1 MSETPSERPGL
12 STDGQRAAAPGDLG
26 ATIPL
31 DPAGG
36 GDAPGAGRVGT
47 SIPVSPGYREITVL
61 AIVVGV
67 LIGIV
72 MNASITY
79 AGLKIGFTIGGSA
92 IAAVLGFGILK
103 ILGRGTIVETN
114 IVQTVASAVN
124 TSNSGVIFTVPVL
137 LLLGFTLEWDDV
149 NFWLLT
155 LAAVAGAIMGCV
167 FIIPLR
173 KQMIDIDRLRFPSA
187 VGVSTILK
195 SPGAGITKFMVLLVG
210 ILVGA
215 AIYLPAALP
224 NIPNPV
230 AIDASTMVDGKISPD
245 SPLGVLMDQGRVDE
259 ATATR
264 AVAMAGWV
272 AAEAA
277 PAEIVAQGKALQER
291 KDLVGTISTLPSDQ
305 AEERR
310 LMLDQLAQLD
320 AAIAANASS
329 GSGYSKDLLLQVYR
343 ITAGISPDA
352 GKVDENG
359 EPIAADKMAPPP
371 DWASIKASGYGWPND
386 PIFGYQ
392 DFNIRLP
399 ANYPE
404 NSGTLKPLVDHNG
417 DNRPDLAITDHSI
430 DVGRILGIPG
440 QFALVFAIAPLS
452 LGAGYI
458 TGKPGLMVLVG
469 GILAYVIVNP
479 ISYNLGWLPSNVEPG
494 NLAEWAR
501 SAIGKPLGIGML
513 LGGAL
518 MGVVA
523 ALPAILA
530 AFKSIAG
537 GGAGG
542 AIAKGTRDEMG
553 LGPIAFIAIGG
564 IAMLFLAA
572 DLMTARPINSFCPVT
587 QPEREVAV
595 DPSVETFT
603 FEGQTIGFASAAAR
617 ETWESWPEDQKAQVY
632 AKLGMK
638 KGWLYK
644 IPNLPRAIIIA
655 VVGALWI
662 WFAGVI
668 IAQCTG
674 MTDWSPI
681 SGLAL
686 VTVVLVMLLA
696 GTGQV
701 LSSVLLGVCL
711 CTAITLA
718 ADMMGDLKTGY
729 LVGSKPIKQQTIELF
744 VVGIGPAVSM
754 LTVLLIAKTNTFGSV
769 EVPAAQADALRSV
782 ILGVQGGDLPYATYA
797 MGGLMG
803 VLLGLGGFAGLGVLV
818 GLSVYLPF
826 IYIATYG
833 VGCVLSMFTT
843 MTKGRRFTEEW
854 GVPFA
859 AGLIVGEAVPSLII
873 SILQLSMS

>member
-1 MSETPSERPGL
+1 MSDTPSERPGL
-12 STDGQRAAAPGDLG
+12 DTNGQRAAAPGDPS
-26 ATIPL
+26 ATIPMGTDGM
-31 DPAGG
+31 DPTDPQGH
-36 GDAPGAGRVGT
+36 GT
-47 SIPVSPGYREITVL
+47 AIPASPGYREVTVL
-61 AIVVGV
+61 AVVVGV

-92 IAAVLGFGILK
+92 IAAVLGFGVLK
-103 ILGRGTIVETN
+103 LLRRGTIVETN

-137 LLLGFTLEWDDV
+137 ILLGYTLTWSDA

-155 LAAVAGAIMGCV
+155 LASIAGAIMGTV
-167 FIIPLR
+167 FVIPLR
-173 KQMIDIDRLRFPSA
+173 KQMIDIDRLRFPSS
-187 VGVSTILK
+187 VGVATILK
-195 SPGAGITKFMVLLVG
+195 SPGAGVTKFVVLMMGVL
-210 ILVGA
+210 IGA
-215 AIYLPAALP
+215 AVYLPAAIP

-230 AIDASTMVDGKISPD
+230 DVTEAEITTGRVGDA
-245 SPLGVLMDQGRVDE
+245 SPLGVLIEQGRVSE
-259 ATATR
+259 
-264 AVAMAGWV
+264 
-272 AAEAA
+272 AEAA
-277 PAEIVAQGKALQER
+277 RAVSMATWIQNQAAPDSLVIRGEALHDRKGVLQE
-291 KDLVGTISTLPSDQ
+291 LSTVSDESQ
-305 AEERR
+305 RTEMLAR
-310 LMLDQLAQLD
+310 LDALD
-320 AAIAANASS
+320 AAIAAHPNEGFSDA
-329 GSGYSKDLLLQVYR
+329 LVLQVYL
-343 ITAGISPDA
+343 ITAGLSPDPVNNKPVP
-352 GKVDENG
+352 GWD
-359 EPIAADKMAPPP
+359 
-371 DWASIKASGYGWPND
+371 SIKKGGLGWPND

-399 ANYPE
+399 
-404 NSGTLKPLVDHNG
+404 DHRDADG
-417 DNRPDLAITDHSI
+417 EIKAMYDHDDDGRPDLAVDDHSI

-440 QFALVFAIAPLS
+440 QFALVFAITPLS

-479 ISYNLGWLPSNVEPG
+479 ISYNLGWLPSDVDPG

-501 SAIGKPLGIGML
+501 TEIGKPLGIGML
-513 LGGAL
+513 LGGAM

-523 ALPAILA
+523 ALPAIIA

-537 GGAGG
+537 SGGAMPGSKGG
-542 AIAKGTRDEMG
+542 RDEMG
-553 LGPIAFIAIGG
+553 LGPIIFIGIGG
-564 IAMLFLAA
+564 LAMLFLAA
-572 DLMTARPINSFCPVT
+572 DMMTERPINSFCPVT
-587 QPEREVAV
+587 MPSQTIPV
-595 DPSVETFT
+595 DPEVETVNID
-603 FEGQTIGFASAAAR
+603 GQTLGFASDAAR
-617 ETWESWPEDQKAQVY
+617 QTWESWPEESKAEVY
-632 AKLGMK
+632 ARLGMK

-644 IPNLPRAIIIA
+644 VPHHARAAIIAI
-655 VVGALWI
+655 VGAIWI

-701 LSSVLLGVCL
+701 LASVLLGVAL

-729 LVGSKPIKQQTIELF
+729 LVGSKPIKQQSIEIF
-744 VVGIGPAVSM
+744 VVGLGPAISM
-754 LTVLLIAKTNTFGSV
+754 LTVLLIAQTNELGGV
-769 EVPAAQADALRSV
+769 EVPAAQADALKSV
-782 ILGVQGGDLPYATYA
+782 ILGVQGGDLPYATYG

-833 VGCVLSMFTT
+833 VGCVLSMTTT

-859 AGLIVGEAVPSLII
+859 AGLIVGEAVPALII
-873 SILQLSMS
+873 NILQLTLG

>member
-12 STDGQRAAAPGDLG
+12 ETNGQRAAMPGDPG
-26 ATIPL
+26 ATIPME
-31 DPAGG
+31 PEAGE
-36 GDAPGAGRVGT
+36 PGAGRPAAPMPP
-47 SIPVSPGYREITVL
+47 SRGYREVTLMAV
-61 AIVVGV
+61 VVGV
-67 LIGIV
+67 LIGVV

-103 ILGRGTIVETN
+103 ILRRGTIVETN

-137 LLLGFTLEWDDV
+137 ILLGFSLSWEDA

-155 LAAVAGAIMGCV
+155 LASIAGAIMGCV

-195 SPGAGITKFMVLLVG
+195 SPGAGIQKFIVL
-210 ILVGA
+210 ILGVLIGA
-215 AIYLPAALP
+215 AVYLPAALP

-230 AIDASTMVDGKISPD
+230 AIADGDVTRNEAGAWSVADA
-245 SPLGVLMDQGRVDE
+245 SPLGVLIEQGRIDE
-259 ATATR
+259 ATAVR
-264 AVAMAGWV
+264 ASEMHTWL
-272 AAEAA
+272 ETQTA
-277 PAEIVAQGKALQER
+277 PADILARGEALHQRGVLLRE
-291 KDLVGTISTLPSDQ
+291 ISTLQDEAERQ
-305 AEERR
+305 AKLDR
-310 LMLDQLAQLD
+310 LAEIDAQ
-320 AAIAANASS
+320 IAANPGRGHSDALA
-329 GSGYSKDLLLQVYR
+329 KQVYR
-343 ITAGISPDA
+343 ITAGI
-352 GKVDENG
+352 
-359 EPIAADKMAPPP
+359 APRDGGAVPT
-371 DWASIKASGYGWPND
+371 WESIRSTTYGWPND

-392 DFNIRLP
+392 DFNVRLP
-399 ANYPE
+399 ASYKK
-404 NSGTLKPLVDHNG
+404 NSDELIDHVDHDRDG
-417 DNRPDLAITDHSI
+417 RPDLAIDDHSI

-440 QFALVFAIAPLS
+440 QFALVFAITPLS

-458 TGKPGLMVLVG
+458 TGRPGLMVLVG

-479 ISYNLGWLPSNVEPG
+479 ITYNLGWLPADVDAG
-494 NLAEWAR
+494 NLAGWAR
-501 SAIGKPLGIGML
+501 TIIGKPLGIGML
-513 LGGAL
+513 LGGAM

-542 AIAKGTRDEMG
+542 AIAKGSRDEMG
-553 LGPIAFIAIGG
+553 LGPIVFIAIGG

-572 DLMTARPINSFCPVT
+572 DMMTARPINSFCPVT
-587 QPEREVAV
+587 QPYREVAV
-595 DPSVETFT
+595 DPEVETI
-603 FEGQTIGFASAAAR
+603 EVDGQAIGFASEAAR
-617 ETWESWPEDQKAQVY
+617 ETWMTWDDEKKQAVY
-632 AKLGMK
+632 SDLGMK
-638 KGWLYK
+638 KGWLSNM
-644 IPNLPRAIIIA
+644 PPHARSAIIAI
-655 VVGALWI
+655 VGALWI

-701 LSSVLLGVCL
+701 LASVLLGVAL

-718 ADMMGDLKTGY
+718 ADMMGDLKVGY

-744 VVGIGPAVSM
+744 VVGLGPAISM
-754 LTVLLIAKTNTFGSV
+754 LTVLLIAQTNELGGV
-769 EVPAAQADALRSV
+769 EVPAAQADALKSV
-782 ILGVQGGDLPYATYA
+782 IQGVQGGDLPYALYA

-854 GVPFA
+854 GVPLA
-859 AGLIVGEAVPSLII
+859 AGLIVGEAVPALII
-873 SILQLSMS
+873 NIFQLSMG

>member
-1 MSETPSERPGL
+1 VSASLP
-12 STDGQRAAAPGDLG
+12 LG
-26 ATIPL
+26 
-31 DPAGG
+31 G
-36 GDAPGAGRVGT
+36 
-47 SIPVSPGYREITVL
+47 GYREVTVL
-61 AIVVGV
+61 AVVLGV
-67 LIGIV
+67 LIGVV

-92 IAAVLGFGILK
+92 IAAVLGFGVLK
-103 ILGRGTIVETN
+103 LLRRGTIVETN

-137 LLLGFTLEWDDV
+137 ILLGFSLSWSDA

-155 LAAVAGAIMGCV
+155 MASIAGAIMGTV

-187 VGVSTILK
+187 TGVATILK
-195 SPGAGITKFMVLLVG
+195 SPGAGVQKFMVLMAG
-210 ILVGA
+210 IVVGA

-224 NIPNPV
+224 EI
-230 AIDASTMVDGKISPD
+230 
-245 SPLGVLMDQGRVDE
+245 
-259 ATATR
+259 TR
-264 AVAMAGWV
+264 
-272 AAEAA
+272 
-277 PAEIVAQGKALQER
+277 PAEIAAATAGEPSPLEVLIERGRVSPAQAERTREMAAWIESQRAPEELVARGRALAEKDALER
-291 KDLVGTISTLPSDQ
+291 ELSTLADATRREELLARLGEFEATIAQSPGRGHSD
-305 AEERR
+305 E
-310 LMLDQLAQLD
+310 LCVQL
-320 AAIAANASS
+320 
-329 GSGYSKDLLLQVYR
+329 YR
-343 ITAGISPDA
+343 VTAGVPAAEGGAAPGWESIRSTQL
-352 GKVDENG
+352 GW
-359 EPIAADKMAPPP
+359 AADPMP
-371 DWASIKASGYGWPND
+371 
-386 PIFGYQ
+386 GYQ
-392 DFNIRLP
+392 DLNYRLP
-399 ANYPE
+399 AYYDAE
-404 NSGTLKPLVDHNG
+404 GKLVELVDQNRDG
-417 DNRPDLAITDHSI
+417 RPDLAMTDKAI

-440 QFALVFAIAPLS
+440 ELALVFAITPLS

-458 TGKPGLMVLVG
+458 TGRPGLMVLVG

-479 ISYNLGWLPSNVEPG
+479 ITYNLGWLPPDVTPG
-494 NLAEWAR
+494 TLAGWAR
-501 SAIGKPLGIGML
+501 NVIGKPLGIGML

-523 ALPAILA
+523 AAPAIFA

-537 GGAGG
+537 AGVG
-542 AIAKGTRDEMG
+542 PGSKHGRDEMS
-553 LGPIAFIAIGG
+553 LTPLVLIAIGG
-564 IAMLFLAA
+564 LAMLFLAA
-572 DLMTARPINSFCPVT
+572 DLMTSRPINSYCPVT
-587 QPEREVAV
+587 EPSRTVEVSQEVEPVEV
-595 DPSVETFT
+595 D
-603 FEGQTIGFASAAAR
+603 GQLVGFASEEAKAIWLN
-617 ETWESWPEDQKAQVY
+617 TWTDEQRAEV
-632 AKLGMK
+632 AKSLGMK
-638 KGWLYK
+638 RGLLAG
-644 IPNLPRAIIIA
+644 LPHHVRAAIIA
-655 VVGALWI
+655 AVGALWI

-701 LSSVLLGVCL
+701 LASVLLGVAL

-729 LVGSKPIKQQTIELF
+729 LVGSKPIRQQAIEIC

-754 LTVLLIAKTNTFGSV
+754 MTVLLIAQTKELGSI

-782 ILGVQGGDLPYATYA
+782 ILGVQGGELPYALYA

-803 VLLGLGGFAGLGVLV
+803 ILLGIGGFAGLGVLV

-843 MTKGRRFTEEW
+843 MAKGRRWTEEW

-859 AGLIVGEAVPSLII
+859 AGLIVGEAVPALLVNIV
-873 SILQLSMS
+873 ILSNG

>member
-1 MSETPSERPGL
+1 MSLTPSDQAGPDSNEH
-12 STDGQRAAAPGDLG
+12 TDGSP
-26 ATIPL
+26 
-31 DPAGG
+31 PAGK
-36 GDAPGAGRVGT
+36 GDRP
-47 SIPVSPGYREITVL
+47 IPPSGGYREVTLL
-61 AIVVGV
+61 AVVVGV
-67 LIGIV
+67 LIGVV

-103 ILGRGTIVETN
+103 MLRRGTIVETN

-137 LLLGFTLEWDDV
+137 ILLGFTLTWSDA

-155 LAAVAGAIMGCV
+155 LASIAGAIMGAV

-195 SPGAGITKFMVLLVG
+195 SPGAGVKKFVVLMVG

-215 AIYLPAALP
+215 AVYLPAALP

-230 AIDASTMVDGKISPD
+230 KIDPATVAEGKIVAE

-259 ATATR
+259 EVALR
-264 AVAMAGWV
+264 AVEMSEWLAN
-272 AAEAA
+272 EKA
-277 PAEIVAQGKALQER
+277 PESVIARGKALQDR
-291 KDLVGTISTLPSDQ
+291 KVLLGEISTLSKEREAERPAMLEALKEIDATIEANPGKGHSD
-305 AEERR
+305 A
-310 LMLDQLAQLD
+310 L
-320 AAIAANASS
+320 I
-329 GSGYSKDLLLQVYR
+329 LLVYR
-343 ITAGISPDA
+343 IVNKISVEE
-352 GKVDENG
+352 GKHDKDG
-359 EPIAADKMAPPP
+359 KPIAASKLAQPPE
-371 DWASIKASGYGWPND
+371 WKAIKGKAYGWPND

-399 ANYPE
+399 DDYDSKGVLKAN
-404 NSGTLKPLVDHNG
+404 VDHDADG
-417 DNRPDLAITDHSI
+417 RPDLAVSDNSI
-430 DVGRILGIPG
+430 DVGRIFGIPG

-479 ISYNLGWLPSNVEPG
+479 VSYNLGWLPAEVGPG
-494 NLAEWAR
+494 DLADWAR
-501 SAIGKPLGIGML
+501 TEIGKPLGIGML
-513 LGGAL
+513 LGGAM
-518 MGVVA
+518 MGVIA
-523 ALPAILA
+523 AMPAILA

-537 GGAGG
+537 GGGSMPGSKGG
-542 AIAKGTRDEMG
+542 RDEMG
-553 LGPIAFIAIGG
+553 LGPIVFIGIGG

-572 DLMTARPINSFCPVT
+572 DMMTSRPINSYCPVT
-587 QPEREVAV
+587 LPEKEVLI
-595 DPSVETFT
+595 DTSVESVVVN
-603 FEGQTIGFASAAAR
+603 GQSIGFASEAAR
-617 ETWESWPEDQKAQVY
+617 ETWLEWPEETKQEVY
-632 AKLGMK
+632 KDLGMK
-638 KGWLYK
+638 KGWLHAM
-644 IPNLPRAIIIA
+644 PSHVRSAIIAII
-655 VVGALWI
+655 GALWI

-701 LSSVLLGVCL
+701 LASVLLGVAL

-729 LVGSKPIKQQTIELF
+729 LVGSKPIKQQTIEIF
-744 VVGIGPAVSM
+744 VVGLGPVISM
-754 LTVLLIAKTNTFGSV
+754 LTVLLIASTNEFGSV
-769 EVPAAQADALRSV
+769 EVPAAQADALKSV
-782 ILGVQGGDLPYATYA
+782 ILGVQGGELPYALYG

-859 AGLIVGEAVPSLII
+859 AGLIVGEAVPALII
-873 SILQLSMS
+873 NILQLTMS